1 MCMRMHVCMCG
12 LLHCMN
18 DVATL
23 WNLTLFIYKFCTRL
37 IVMFC
42 LFVNALYDWNVT
54 KIIPVY
60 IEMPLANKY
69 PCIPV
74 TYPRL

>member
-1 MCMRMHVCMCG
+1 MNETVT
-12 LLHCMN
+12 LL
-18 DVATL
+18 
-23 WNLTLFIYKFCTRL
+23 NLTSFIYNFYTWL
-37 IVMFC
+37 IIMFC
-42 LFVNALYDWNVT
+42 LFVNALYDWNFT

-69 PCIPV
+69 PCILV

>member
-1 MCMRMHVCMCG
+1 
-12 LLHCMN
+12 
-18 DVATL
+18 
-23 WNLTLFIYKFCTRL
+23 
-37 IVMFC
+37 MFC